1 MTSSDSSNSTI
12 NALLRAEKEAK
23 GVVETARGERKQ
35 QLKRAQMEANDHIIA
50 LKEQAQQE
58 VKAADDAFKAK
69 HADDLAAGEDETKI
83 ALVEVDR
90 LAEANKEN
98 VIQMLVEWCTSVEP
112 ELHENL
118 IMQMQEAEK
127 SS

>member
-58 VKAADDAFKAK
+58 VRPHHRYLTDNT
-69 HADDLAAGEDETKI
+69 HI
-83 ALVEVDR
+83 
-90 LAEANKEN
+90 
-98 VIQMLVEWCTSVEP
+98 
-112 ELHENL
+112 
-118 IMQMQEAEK
+118 
-127 SS
+127 SSSLLRILLK